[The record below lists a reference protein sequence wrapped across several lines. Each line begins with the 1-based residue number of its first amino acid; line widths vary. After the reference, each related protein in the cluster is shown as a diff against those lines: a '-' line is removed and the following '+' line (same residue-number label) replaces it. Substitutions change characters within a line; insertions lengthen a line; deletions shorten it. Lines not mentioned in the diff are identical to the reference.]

1 MMNQSLQY
9 GTPLSQALRAIAD
22 ELRRDRLGKL
32 EEKAHKLGAQMIIP
46 MALFLLPAM
55 FVIIGGSSFLHLIRA
70 FKAI

>member
-1 MMNQSLQY
+1 
-9 GTPLSQALRAIAD
+9 
-22 ELRRDRLGKL
+22 
-32 EEKAHKLGAQMIIP
+32 MIIP